1 MTHDNTHKNQENIG
15 TETPQQRYD
24 TLIQQEIQ
32 KAIRSIKVKP
42 EIAQSDKGQQLLKG
56 LQNPTSD
63 IYKAAVTAAEKNAI
77 EELEQTEPLSQAD
90 TELLALLKNPPHETK
105 NGRLKAEDI
114 PPTVML
120 QTVEKIILGWTRID
134 VAKYLMGQDPLPDWL
149 HPLKEMRKT
158 DAVNT
163 LSQRLRAADP
173 KSDKFSHT
181 KYQEHADAVSRTAQQ
196 ALKERIYTLIE
207 QRVRDFEQ
215 TDAEFVQLIEDAK
228 KHSKQTEDTEQKR
241 QWVKLWSNLNKQ
253 RAEREQC
260 LTHFLQILDAKTTA

>member
-1 MTHDNTHKNQENIG
+1 MTHDNTHKNQQNTD
-15 TETPQQRYD
+15 TEAMQQRYD
-24 TLIQQEIQ
+24 SWIQQEIE
-32 KAIRSIKVKP
+32 KTIRSIKVKP
-42 EIAQSDKGQQLLKG
+42 EFTQSDKGQQLLKG

-63 IYKAAVTAAEKNAI
+63 IYKEAVTAAEKNAI
-77 EELEQTEPLSQAD
+77 EELEQKENLSQAD

-134 VAKYLMGQDPLPDWL
+134 VAKNLMGQDPLPDWL

-181 KYQEHADAVSRTAQQ
+181 KYQEHADAVSRNAQQ
-196 ALKERIYTLIE
+196 ALKERIYTLIDK
-207 QRVRDFEQ
+207 QLSDFEK
-215 TDAEFVQLIEDAK
+215 TDTEFAQLIEDVK
-228 KHSKQTEDTEQKR
+228 KDIEQTEDTEQKR
-241 QWVKLWSNLNKQ
+241 QWVKLWINLNKQ